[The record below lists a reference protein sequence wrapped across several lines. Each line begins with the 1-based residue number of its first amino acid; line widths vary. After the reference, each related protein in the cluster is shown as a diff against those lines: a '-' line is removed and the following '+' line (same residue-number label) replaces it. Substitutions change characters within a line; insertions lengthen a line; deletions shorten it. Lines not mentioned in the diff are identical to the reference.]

1 MWKKNQSKQLPLKLK
16 TNKSIGCSMVFDAR
30 DKELAIGNHVRY
42 VDTGT
47 IGEVVDVKTEKGIDW
62 VKIDKTELWYRSKLV
77 ELLDEKD
84 LKKKSFDDGDDD
96 EIDIEAL
103 KEKALDLEKIEL
115 DSNVAEGGG

>member
-1 MWKKNQSKQLPLKLK
+1 MA
-16 TNKSIGCSMVFDAR
+16 FDAR
-30 DKELAIGNHVRY
+30 EKEITLDSHVRY

-47 IGEVVDVKTEKGIDW
+47 IGKVVDIKTEDGSDW

-84 LKKKSFDDGDDD
+84 LKVEDDSNDKD

-103 KEKALDLEKIEL
+103 KEKALDLENIEL

>member
-1 MWKKNQSKQLPLKLK
+1 MNKQGS
-16 TNKSIGCSMVFDAR
+16 NMASDAR
-30 DKELAIGNHVRY
+30 GIEITLDSHVRY

-47 IGEVVDVKTEKGIDW
+47 IGKVVDIKTDDDIDW
-62 VKIDKTELWYRSKLV
+62 VKIDKTDLWYRSKLV

-84 LKKKSFDDGDDD
+84 LKKKSFDDGDD

-103 KEKALDLEKIEL
+103 KEKAFDLENIEL

>member
-1 MWKKNQSKQLPLKLK
+1 
-16 TNKSIGCSMVFDAR
+16 MVFDAR
-30 DKELAIGNHVRY
+30 DKELAVGDHVRY

-47 IGEVVDVKTEKGIDW
+47 IGEVVGLKTEDGIDW
-62 VKIDKTELWYRSKLV
+62 VKIEKTGLWYRSKLV

-84 LKKKSFDDGDDD
+84 LKKRSFDDDGDD

-103 KEKALDLEKIEL
+103 KEKALDLENIEL